1 MTLIKRAIAKASIS
15 GSERRPGESLAN
27 STLRNTDLLPIP
39 PSRRHWTWHNFA
51 MFWISNGLNLNT
63 FMIASTTVSACLTW
77 SQAWAAIIV
86 GYFAVAFL
94 GVMKLKEL
102 QDFLF
107 NFN

>member
-27 STLRNTDLLPIP
+27 STLRNTDFLPIP

-86 GYFAVAFL
+86 GYSAVAFL
-94 GVMKLKEL
+94 EVMKLKGNL
-102 QDFLF
+102 IRMMIF
-107 NFN
+107 